1 MKEIDLSTNI
11 GLKITSLIIAIALW
25 FFVILSGRSEIS
37 MSIPLVFENIP
48 PSLEIVEAPETVN
61 VSIEGQQRLLK
72 SLKQSTV
79 TAAIDLSAAKGGKFY
94 INVSKSDV
102 KLPKTFVVT
111 DVDPET
117 ISIRLERKMKKTVS
131 IKASIIGLPE
141 KGYTISEIRVS
152 PDKVELEGPKSAVSE
167 VYTVKTEPIDINGIT
182 ADLQY
187 KANLNLSDSL
197 IRKNIQKVEVNIFV
211 QKIK

>member
-1 MKEIDLSTNI
+1 MRSINLSTNI
-11 GLKITSLIIAIALW
+11 GLKVTSLIIAIALW

-37 MSIPLVFENIP
+37 MSIPIVFENIP
-48 PSLEIVEAPETVN
+48 QSLEIVEAPETVN

-72 SLKQSTV
+72 SLKQITV
-79 TAAIDLSAAKGGKFY
+79 TASIDLAAAKGGKFY
-94 INVSKSDV
+94 INISKSDI

-117 ISIRLERKMKKTVS
+117 ISIRLEKKMKKTVS

-141 KGYTISEIRVS
+141 KGYAITDISVN
-152 PDKVELEGPKSAVSE
+152 PDRVELEGPKSAVSE

-182 ADLQY
+182 ADLRY
-187 KANLNLSDSL
+187 KATLNLSNTL